1 MKIKGKPLG
10 FTAMWCEV
18 SGPEYLNPPIGYI
31 EGVALALGDQFSGH
45 FLISEFVGSGT

>member
-1 MKIKGKPLG
+1 MR
-10 FTAMWCEV
+10 CEV